1 MSYNVLLLGLVADES
16 RPKPNKNKLII
27 KLKNNMDKNK
37 TIPPLSQ
44 TTVMPSTA
52 IKKCAC
58 CGNEIKNKPIKIMHH
73 QINRYV
79 CSEECMWNFYK

>member
-1 MSYNVLLLGLVADES
+1 MPENI
-16 RPKPNKNKLII
+16 NKNKQSLIH
-27 KLKNNMDKNK
+27 D
-37 TIPPLSQ
+37 
-44 TTVMPSTA
+44 VMPSTA
-52 IKKCAC
+52 KQKCAC